1 MLSNVQKRLV
11 ELDKRKEE
19 IKKYYED
26 VSATMQELVKEVPVG
41 SYFQDDEGTVYK
53 VVVPD
58 GKYVHFESLSYVRT
72 KRPTEKRGDLSMKE
86 AEEAGFTIAK

>member
-1 MLSNVQKRLV
+1 MSDVQKRLV

-41 SYFQDDEGTVYK
+41 SYFQDDEGIVYK

>member
-1 MLSNVQKRLV
+1 LSDVQKRLV

-41 SYFQDDEGTVYK
+41 SYFQDDEGIVYK